1 MKTRLLLF
9 LFMAFS
15 FAKAQTIS
23 TRAGST
29 SGYVEGTGTA
39 ALFNGPYGIAIDGGS
54 AVVVTDRDNY
64 RVRKIYS
71 DNSTGF
77 WAGSATSGTI
87 INGTG
92 AAARFNNLTGVARDG
107 FNNAYVCDSG
117 NHAIRKIT
125 ASGVVTTF
133 AGGTMG
139 TADGTGT
146 AAQFQNPQGLAIDA
160 SGNLYVSDTNNHR
173 IRKITPAGVVT
184 TLAGSTE
191 GFVNGTGTAAQFS
204 YPFGIAVDASG
215 NVFVGENCRIRKI
228 TPAGVVTTFAG
239 STVGYLDGNGTAA
252 QFNIGILGITIG
264 SSGDLYVAD
273 SYNYRIR
280 KITSTGVV
288 TTYAGLGYSG
298 TTDGD
303 VSVATFNVITG
314 ITIENT
320 TKTLYIV
327 DHFNNRIRAI
337 APSLKPDIL
346 SPTVTPNLNSATVNY
361 SLNAKNFATTSVVKY
376 GLTTSN
382 LTNQVTGLS
391 ASGTS
396 NVNGNVALPSL
407 NPCTT
412 YYYQIEATNSV
423 GTSYSEIYSFT
434 TLSSGPAITFTNSP
448 TTYNTTTINYSLNA
462 NGSSTTSLIRY
473 GLTSGNLSNQV
484 TGSSSSGTTAIAAFA
499 NLSGLTANT
508 TYYFQIEA
516 TNSSCATTSAIL
528 SFTTDTQ
535 VPGIYSVTSSSI
547 TTNSASID
555 YSVWDKELSTTT
567 LVRYG
572 LSNVSLTNQAVGF
585 SVSGNTTVAG
595 NVSLTGLTDN
605 TTYYYQVEATN
616 SAGTSMSA
624 IGSFTTSALPSQIA
638 NYPFNNSLNNSAGNS
653 PFAAANTT
661 FVADRNSVASSA
673 IRVGSTSVPATATI
687 TNLPIGNAERTIS
700 FWHKKPAHSTAIGLF
715 AYGTAPSGSTF
726 GLYLAS
732 NGNYVFQ
739 SSVIDFTFPISSTGG
754 GVWVHSVLTF
764 KNGIVKLYNN
774 GTFVNANSTTMT
786 INTVNSTFR
795 LGGNGAIIEFDDL
808 KIFNYALEQADIS
821 SLYTTN
827 TLTSESFN
835 TNNLNVSLYPN
846 PVNDILNIDTKEEIL
861 SVEVFTLQGQ
871 KVLSSKENKINVSE
885 LPAGIYLVRIQDV
898 NNNIATKKIIKN

>member
-9 LFMAFS
+9 MFMAFS

-39 ALFNGPYGIAIDGGS
+39 ALFNRPYGIAIDGGS
-54 AVVVTDRDNY
+54 AVVVTDQNNN

-92 AAARFNNLTGVARDG
+92 AAARFNSLTGVARDG

-125 ASGVVTTF
+125 STGVVTTF
-133 AGGTMG
+133 AGGTLG

-184 TLAGSTE
+184 TLAGSTD
-191 GFVNGTGTAAQFS
+191 GFANGTGTAAQFS

-239 STVGYLDGNGTAA
+239 STIGYLDGNGTAA
-252 QFNIGILGITIG
+252 QFNNGILGITIG

-280 KITSTGVV
+280 KITSAGVV

-361 SLNAKNFATTSVVKY
+361 SLNAKNFTTTSVVKY
-376 GLTTSN
+376 GLTSSN
-382 LTNQVTGLS
+382 LTNQVTGVS

-396 NVNGNVALPSL
+396 NVNGNVVLPSL

-434 TLSSGPAITFTNSP
+434 TLSSGPAITFTNSSS
-448 TTYNTTTINYSLNA
+448 TYNTTTIHYSLNA
-462 NGSSTTSLIRY
+462 NGLATTSFVRY

-516 TNSSCATTSAIL
+516 ANSSCTTTGAIL

-535 VPGIYSVTSSSI
+535 VPGIYSVTASPI
-547 TTNSASID
+547 TTNSASIN

-572 LSNVSLTNQAVGF
+572 LSSGSLTNQAVGF
-585 SVSGNTTVAG
+585 SVSGNTTVSG

-616 SAGTSMSA
+616 TAGTTTSA
-624 IGSFTTSALPSQIA
+624 IGSFTTLAVPSQIA
-638 NYPFNNSLNNSAGNS
+638 NYPFDNSLNNSAGNS

-661 FVADRNSVASSA
+661 FVANRNSVASSA

-739 SSVIDFTFPISSTGG
+739 SSVVDFTFPISSTGG

-764 KNGIVKLYNN
+764 KNGIVK
-774 GTFVNANSTTMT
+774 
-786 INTVNSTFR
+786 IN
-795 LGGNGAIIEFDDL
+795 
-808 KIFNYALEQADIS
+808 
-821 SLYTTN
+821 
-827 TLTSESFN
+827 
-835 TNNLNVSLYPN
+835 
-846 PVNDILNIDTKEEIL
+846 
-861 SVEVFTLQGQ
+861 
-871 KVLSSKENKINVSE
+871 
-885 LPAGIYLVRIQDV
+885 
-898 NNNIATKKIIKN
+898 

>member
-1 MKTRLLLF
+1 MKPRLLLF
-9 LFMAFS
+9 ILFTFS
-15 FAKAQTIS
+15 FTNAQTIS

-29 SGYVEGTGTA
+29 SGYVEGTSATA
-39 ALFNGPYGIAIDGGS
+39 RFNGPYGIAIDGGS
-54 AVVVTDRDNY
+54 AVVVTDRDNN
-64 RVRKIYS
+64 RVRKVYS

-107 FNNAYVCDSG
+107 FNNAYVCDTG

-125 ASGVVTTF
+125 SSGVVTTF
-133 AGGTMG
+133 AGGTIG

-173 IRKITPAGVVT
+173 IRKITSAGVVT
-184 TLAGSTE
+184 TLAGSTD
-191 GFVNGTGTAAQFS
+191 GFVNGTGAGAQFS

-239 STVGYLDGNGTAA
+239 GTVGYLDGNGTAA
-252 QFNIGILGITIG
+252 RFNIGILGITIG

-280 KITSTGVV
+280 KITAAGVV

-320 TKTLYIV
+320 TKILYIV

-346 SPTVTPNLNSATVNY
+346 SPTVTPNLNSAMVNY

-376 GLTTSN
+376 GLSSSN

-396 NVNGNVALPSL
+396 NVNGNIALPTL

-448 TTYNTTTINYSLNA
+448 TTYNSTTINYSLNT
-462 NGSSTTSLIRY
+462 NGSATTSLIRY
-473 GLTSGNLSNQV
+473 GLTSGNLSSQV

-516 TNSSCATTSAIL
+516 TNSSCITTSSIL
-528 SFTTDTQ
+528 SFTTDSQ
-535 VPGIYSVTSSSI
+535 VPGIYSVTASPI
-547 TTNSASID
+547 TTNSASIN

-572 LSNVSLTNQAVGF
+572 LSSVSLTNQAVGF

-595 NVSLTGLTDN
+595 NASLTGLTPN

-616 SAGTSMSA
+616 SAGTTTSTVA
-624 IGSFTTSALPSQIA
+624 SFTTLALPSQIA
-638 NYPFNNSLNNSAGNS
+638 NYTFNNSLNNAAGNS

-661 FVADRNSVASSA
+661 FVANRNSVASSA

-715 AYGTAPSGSTF
+715 AYGTGAAGKTF
-726 GLYLAS
+726 GLYLAA

-739 SSVIDFTFPISSTGG
+739 SSVNDVTFTNSSTGG

-764 KNGIVKLYNN
+764 KNGFVKLYNN
-774 GTFVNANSTTMT
+774 GSFVNGSTNVNL
-786 INTVNSTFR
+786 NTENSTFR
-795 LGGNGAIIEFDDL
+795 LGGNGAIVEFDDL
-808 KIFNYALEQADIS
+808 QIYNYELNVTQVGELYNNNFLS
-821 SLYTTN
+821 SPDF
-827 TLTSESFN
+827 SQ
-835 TNNLNVSLYPN
+835 NNLKVSLYPN
-846 PVNDILNIDTKEEIL
+846 PVNDILNIESDTEIK
-861 SVEVFTLQGQ
+861 SVEIYNLQGQ
-871 KVLSSKENKINVSE
+871 KIKTALSKQVNVSDLSS
-885 LPAGIYLVRIQDV
+885 GIYMVRIEDE
-898 NNNIATKKIIKN
+898 NNAVETKKIVKQ